1 MWNAVN
7 FLIRTQRDQRRATA
21 FRAIITMVIFGV
33 MLVGAIRILFGP
45 ITEAINGI

>member
-1 MWNAVN
+1 MWKTASFV
-7 FLIRTQRDQRRATA
+7 IRTRRDQNRASP
-21 FRAIITMVIFGV
+21 FRAVFTIVVFGA